1 MFAAIVQ
8 AAFPRYSEK
17 VGAEEGHTI
26 AKWTQQC
33 ITFRAVQPPRKVPNG
48 TRFTRYGTPGWLM
61 PSKFTYRINPP
72 KLRLYSAA
80 THTSGF
86 SILTTTTTK
95 ASSRPD
101 DTLVVQLYIIEERSL
116 IFYRLPA
123 I

>member
-72 KLRLYSAA
+72 K
-80 THTSGF
+80 HT
-86 SILTTTTTK
+86 
-95 ASSRPD
+95 
-101 DTLVVQLYIIEERSL
+101 L
-116 IFYRLPA
+116 IFGCDPYEWLLHSHYNNY
-123 I
+123 